1 MPTLIGGRLRGESSS
16 LSFCVASNTSN
27 ADLTANSAWSLQ
39 SRGAFQNAMMQSPIY
54 LSIVPLLFIILYILF
69 ISITVLIFIR
79 VKSLIFDLFV
89 AVVLSALAE
98 PVVYRLSKKLSRKL
112 SALIT
117 VGVILIII
125 GATFFSIIPIMVQEI
140 YFLSSQLPT
149 YFDNFINYLNV
160 EGFAVSSQS
169 LDLEAQFNTLIK
181 DYGSTVGSGV
191 VFAGQG
197 LLRTLGHIFV
207 IFFFTYYLISE
218 GDGWRIKLKESLPN
232 NVSSSIDQVWTIGVS
247 KAGGFIVAKVILGV
261 LASIVLSVAFLL
273 IGLPSPIALGVSA
286 GILSQLIPVVGT
298 FLGGLVP
305 FIASISLGTTTIFST
320 ILVLLIYQV
329 IENYF
334 ISPRVTKST
343 MEIHPAIAVFST
355 LFGAYTLGGVGAI
368 LALPVAATVQG
379 VLGTI
384 ISNRK

>member
-1 MPTLIGGRLRGESSS
+1 VNLPKGETRQE
-16 LSFCVASNTSN
+16 LLN
-27 ADLTANSAWSLQ
+27 
-39 SRGAFQNAMMQSPIY
+39 RAFLY
-54 LSIVPLLFIILYILF
+54 VLL
-69 ISITVLIFIR
+69 ISIFVLIFLRI
-79 VKSLIFDLFV
+79 KSLIFDLFV
-89 AVVLSALAE
+89 AIVLAALAE
-98 PVVYRLSKKLSRKL
+98 PVVYRLSKKINRRGAAMVTVS
-112 SALIT
+112 LI
-117 VGVILIII
+117 LLII

-140 YFLSSQLPT
+140 YFLSSQIPT

-169 LDLEAQFNTLIK
+169 LDLENQFNSFIK
-181 DYGSTVGSGV
+181 DYGSTVGSSV

-197 LLRTLGHIFV
+197 LLRTLGHIFI

-218 GDGWRIKLKESLPN
+218 GDGWRVKLKESLPS

-261 LASIVLSVAFLL
+261 LASIVLSVSFLL
-273 IGLPSPIALGVSA
+273 IGLPSPIALGVAA

-305 FIASISLGTTTIFST
+305 FIASISLGTNSIIATV
-320 ILVLLIYQV
+320 LVLLVYQI

-343 MEIHPAIAVFST
+343 MEIHPAVAVFST

-379 VLGTI
+379 VIGTI
-384 ISNRK
+384 LNNRKVS

>member
-1 MPTLIGGRLRGESSS
+1 MNLPKGETRQE
-16 LSFCVASNTSN
+16 LLN
-27 ADLTANSAWSLQ
+27 
-39 SRGAFQNAMMQSPIY
+39 RAFLY
-54 LSIVPLLFIILYILF
+54 VLL
-69 ISITVLIFIR
+69 ISISVLIFLR

-89 AVVLSALAE
+89 AIVLAALAE
-98 PVVYRLSKKLSRKL
+98 PVVYRLSKKINRRA
-112 SALIT
+112 SAMIA
-117 VGVILIII
+117 VSIILLVI
-125 GATFFSIIPIMVQEI
+125 GATLFSIIPIMVQEL
-140 YFLSSQLPT
+140 YFLSSQIPT
-149 YFDNFINYLNV
+149 YFDNFITYLNV

-169 LDLEAQFNTLIK
+169 LDLESQFNSLIK
-181 DYGSTVGSGV
+181 DYGSTVGSSV

-218 GDGWRIKLKESLPN
+218 GDGWRIKLKESLPDS
-232 NVSSSIDQVWTIGVS
+232 VSTSIDQVWTIGVS

-261 LASIVLSVAFLL
+261 LASIVLSVSFLI
-273 IGLPSPIALGVSA
+273 IGLPSPIALGVAA

-305 FIASISLGTTTIFST
+305 FIASISLGTTAMIATV
-320 ILVLLIYQV
+320 LVLLIYQV

-334 ISPRVTKST
+334 VSPRVTKST

-379 VLGTI
+379 VIGTI
-384 ISNRK
+384 LKNRKVS

>member
-1 MPTLIGGRLRGESSS
+1 MNLPKGETRQE
-16 LSFCVASNTSN
+16 LLN
-27 ADLTANSAWSLQ
+27 
-39 SRGAFQNAMMQSPIY
+39 RAFLY
-54 LSIVPLLFIILYILF
+54 VLL
-69 ISITVLIFIR
+69 ISISVLIFLR

-98 PVVYRLSKKLSRKL
+98 PVVYRLSQKINRRS
-112 SALIT
+112 SAMIAVSLILL
-117 VGVILIII
+117 VI
-125 GATFFSIIPIMVQEI
+125 GATLFSIIPIMVQEL
-140 YFLSSQLPT
+140 YLLSSQIPT
-149 YFDNFINYLNV
+149 YFDNFITYLNV

-169 LDLEAQFNTLIK
+169 LDLESQFNSFIK
-181 DYGSTVGSGV
+181 DYGSTVGSSV

-197 LLRTLGHIFV
+197 LLRTLGHIFI

-218 GDGWRIKLKESLPN
+218 GEGWRIKLKESLPKS
-232 NVSSSIDQVWTIGVS
+232 VSTSIDQVWTIGVS

-261 LASIVLSVAFLL
+261 LASIILSLSFLI
-273 IGLPSPIALGVSA
+273 IGLPSPIALGVAA

-305 FIASISLGTTTIFST
+305 FIAAISLGTTAMIATV
-320 ILVLLIYQV
+320 LVLLIYQV
-329 IENYF
+329 VENYL

-368 LALPVAATVQG
+368 LALPVAATIQG
-379 VLGTI
+379 VIGTI
-384 ISNRK
+384 VKNRKLI

>member
-1 MPTLIGGRLRGESSS
+1 MNLPKGETRQE
-16 LSFCVASNTSN
+16 LLN
-27 ADLTANSAWSLQ
+27 
-39 SRGAFQNAMMQSPIY
+39 RAFLY
-54 LSIVPLLFIILYILF
+54 VLL
-69 ISITVLIFIR
+69 ISISVLIFLR

-98 PVVYRLSKKLSRKL
+98 PVVYRLSLKISRKA
-112 SALIT
+112 SAL
-117 VGVILIII
+117 VAVSLILLLI
-125 GATFFSIIPIMVQEI
+125 GATLFSIIPIMVQEI

-160 EGFAVSSQS
+160 EGFAISSQS
-169 LDLEAQFNTLIK
+169 LDLETQFNSLIK
-181 DYGSTVGSGV
+181 DYGSTVGSSV

-197 LLRTLGHIFV
+197 LLRTMGHIFI

-218 GDGWRIKLKESLPN
+218 GDGWRVKLKESLPN
-232 NVSSSIDQVWTIGVS
+232 SVSTSIDQVWTIGVS

-261 LASIVLSVAFLL
+261 LASIVLSVSFLI
-273 IGLPSPIALGVSA
+273 IGLPSPIALGVAA

-305 FIASISLGTTTIFST
+305 FIASISLGTSAMVATV
-320 ILVLLIYQV
+320 LVLFIYQIV
-329 IENYF
+329 ENYLV
-334 ISPRVTKST
+334 SPRVTKST
-343 MEIHPAIAVFST
+343 MEIHPAIAVFAT

-379 VLGTI
+379 VIGTVLK
-384 ISNRK
+384 NRKEL

>member
-1 MPTLIGGRLRGESSS
+1 MNLPKGETRQE
-16 LSFCVASNTSN
+16 LLN
-27 ADLTANSAWSLQ
+27 
-39 SRGAFQNAMMQSPIY
+39 RAF
-54 LSIVPLLFIILYILF
+54 LYVLF
-69 ISITVLIFIR
+69 ISISVLIFLR
-79 VKSLIFDLFV
+79 VKSLLFDLFV
-89 AVVLSALAE
+89 AVVLAALAE
-98 PVVYRLSKKLSRKL
+98 HVVYRISKKVNRRVAAFIAVS
-112 SALIT
+112 LIL
-117 VGVILIII
+117 VVI

-140 YFLSSQLPT
+140 YFLSSPIPT

-169 LDLEAQFNTLIK
+169 LDLESQFNSLIK
-181 DYGSTVGSGV
+181 DYGSTVGSSV

-197 LLRTLGHIFV
+197 LLRTLGHIFI

-218 GDGWRIKLKESLPN
+218 GDGWRVKLKESLPEN
-232 NVSSSIDQVWTIGVS
+232 LSNSIDQVWTIGVS
-247 KAGGFIVAKVILGV
+247 KAGGFIVAKFILGI
-261 LASIVLSVAFLL
+261 LASIVLSLAFLL

-305 FIASISLGTTTIFST
+305 FIASISLGTTSMIATVG
-320 ILVLLIYQV
+320 VLLIYQV

-334 ISPRVTKST
+334 ISPKVTKST
-343 MEIHPAIAVFST
+343 MEIHPAVAVFST

-379 VLGTI
+379 VLGI
-384 ISNRK
+384 ILKNRMS

>member
-1 MPTLIGGRLRGESSS
+1 MNLPKGETRQELLNRAFLYVLII
-16 LSFCVASNTSN
+16 
-27 ADLTANSAWSLQ
+27 
-39 SRGAFQNAMMQSPIY
+39 AFS
-54 LSIVPLLFIILYILF
+54 
-69 ISITVLIFIR
+69 VLIFLR

-89 AVVLSALAE
+89 AVVLAALAE
-98 PVVYRLSKKLSRKL
+98 PIVYRLTKKISRQ
-112 SALIT
+112 SAALVAVSLILL
-117 VGVILIII
+117 VI
-125 GATFFSIIPIMVQEI
+125 GAILFSIIPIMVQEI
-140 YFLSSQLPT
+140 YFLSSQMPT

-169 LDLEAQFNTLIK
+169 LDLENQFNSLIK
-181 DYGSTVGSGV
+181 DYGSTVGSSV

-197 LLRTLGHIFV
+197 LLRTLGHIFI

-218 GDGWRIKLKESLPN
+218 GDGWRVKLKESLPSN
-232 NVSSSIDQVWTIGVS
+232 ISSSIDQVWRIGVS

-261 LASIVLSVAFLL
+261 LASIVLSVSFLL
-273 IGLPSPIALGVSA
+273 IGLPSPIALGVAA

-305 FIASISLGTTTIFST
+305 FIASISLGTNAMIATVV
-320 ILVLLIYQV
+320 VLLAYQI

-379 VLGTI
+379 VIGTI
-384 ISNRK
+384 LKNRKDT

>member
-1 MPTLIGGRLRGESSS
+1 MNLPKGETRQE
-16 LSFCVASNTSN
+16 LLN
-27 ADLTANSAWSLQ
+27 
-39 SRGAFQNAMMQSPIY
+39 RAFLY
-54 LSIVPLLFIILYILF
+54 VLL
-69 ISITVLIFIR
+69 ISISVLIFLR

-98 PVVYRLSKKLSRKL
+98 PVVYRLSLKINRKA
-112 SALIT
+112 SAL
-117 VGVILIII
+117 VAVSLILLLI
-125 GATFFSIIPIMVQEI
+125 GATLFSIIPIMVQEI

-160 EGFAVSSQS
+160 EGFAISSQS
-169 LDLEAQFNTLIK
+169 LDLETQFNSLIK
-181 DYGSTVGSGV
+181 DYGSTVGSSV

-197 LLRTLGHIFV
+197 LLRTLGHIFI

-218 GDGWRIKLKESLPN
+218 GDGWRVKLKESLPN
-232 NVSSSIDQVWTIGVS
+232 NVSTSIDQVWTIGVS

-261 LASIVLSVAFLL
+261 LASIVLSVSFLI
-273 IGLPSPIALGVSA
+273 IGLPSPIALGVAA

-305 FIASISLGTTTIFST
+305 FIASISLGTTAMVATV
-320 ILVLLIYQV
+320 LVLFIYQIV
-329 IENYF
+329 ENYLV
-334 ISPRVTKST
+334 SPRVTKST
-343 MEIHPAIAVFST
+343 MEIHPAIAVFAT

-379 VLGTI
+379 VIGTVLK
-384 ISNRK
+384 NRKEL

>member
-1 MPTLIGGRLRGESSS
+1 MNLPKGETRQE
-16 LSFCVASNTSN
+16 LLN
-27 ADLTANSAWSLQ
+27 
-39 SRGAFQNAMMQSPIY
+39 RAF
-54 LSIVPLLFIILYILF
+54 LYILL
-69 ISITVLIFIR
+69 ISISVLIFLR

-89 AVVLSALAE
+89 AVVLAALAE
-98 PVVYRLSKKLSRKL
+98 PVVYRLSKKVGRKL
-112 SALIT
+112 AAL
-117 VGVILIII
+117 VSLSVILLVI
-125 GATFFSIIPIMVQEI
+125 GAAFFSIIPIMVQEI
-140 YFLSSQLPT
+140 YFLSSQIPA
-149 YFDNFINYLNV
+149 YFDNFIGWLNV
-160 EGFAVSSQS
+160 EGFTVSIQAT
-169 LDLEAQFNTLIK
+169 DLESQFDALIK
-181 DYGSTVGSGV
+181 DYGSTVGSSV

-197 LLRTLGHIFV
+197 LLRTLGHIFI

-218 GDGWRIKLKESLPN
+218 GDGWRVKLKESLPSN
-232 NVSSSIDQVWTIGVS
+232 ISTSIDQVWTIGVS
-247 KAGGFIVAKVILGV
+247 KAGGFIVAKFILGV

-273 IGLPSPIALGVSA
+273 VGLPSPIALGVSA

-305 FIASISLGTTTIFST
+305 FIASISLGTTSILST
-320 ILVLLIYQV
+320 ILVLLIYQI

-343 MEIHPAIAVFST
+343 MEIHPAVAVFST

>member
-1 MPTLIGGRLRGESSS
+1 MNLPKGETRQE
-16 LSFCVASNTSN
+16 LLN
-27 ADLTANSAWSLQ
+27 
-39 SRGAFQNAMMQSPIY
+39 RAFLY
-54 LSIVPLLFIILYILF
+54 VLL
-69 ISITVLIFIR
+69 ISISVLIFLR

-98 PVVYRLSKKLSRKL
+98 PVVYRLSLKISRKA
-112 SALIT
+112 SAL
-117 VGVILIII
+117 VAVSLILLLI
-125 GATFFSIIPIMVQEI
+125 GATLFSIIPIMVQEI

-160 EGFAVSSQS
+160 EGFAISSQS
-169 LDLEAQFNTLIK
+169 LDLETQFNSLIK
-181 DYGSTVGSGV
+181 DYGSTVGSSV

-197 LLRTLGHIFV
+197 LLRTLGHIFI

-232 NVSSSIDQVWTIGVS
+232 NVSTSIDQVWTIGVS

-261 LASIVLSVAFLL
+261 LASIVLSVSFLI
-273 IGLPSPIALGVSA
+273 IGLPSPIALGVAA

-305 FIASISLGTTTIFST
+305 FIASISLGTTAMVATVM
-320 ILVLLIYQV
+320 VLFTYQIV
-329 IENYF
+329 ENYLV
-334 ISPRVTKST
+334 SPRVTKST
-343 MEIHPAIAVFST
+343 MEIHPAIAVFAT

-379 VLGTI
+379 VIGTVLK
-384 ISNRK
+384 NRKEL

>member
-1 MPTLIGGRLRGESSS
+1 VNLPKGETRQELLNRAFLYVLII
-16 LSFCVASNTSN
+16 
-27 ADLTANSAWSLQ
+27 
-39 SRGAFQNAMMQSPIY
+39 AFS
-54 LSIVPLLFIILYILF
+54 
-69 ISITVLIFIR
+69 VLIFLR

-89 AVVLSALAE
+89 AVVLAALAE
-98 PVVYRLSKKLSRKL
+98 PVVYRLTKKISRQ
-112 SALIT
+112 SAALVAVSLILL
-117 VGVILIII
+117 VI
-125 GATFFSIIPIMVQEI
+125 GATLFSIIPIMVQEI
-140 YFLSSQLPT
+140 YFLSSQMPT
-149 YFDNFINYLNV
+149 YFDNFIIYLNV

-169 LDLEAQFNTLIK
+169 LDLENQFNSLIK
-181 DYGSTVGSGV
+181 DYGSTVGSSV

-197 LLRTLGHIFV
+197 LLRTLGHIFI

-218 GDGWRIKLKESLPN
+218 GDGWRVKLKESLPS
-232 NVSSSIDQVWTIGVS
+232 NVSSSIDQVWRIGVS

-261 LASIVLSVAFLL
+261 LASIVLSVSFLL
-273 IGLPSPIALGVSA
+273 IGLPSPIALGVAA

-305 FIASISLGTTTIFST
+305 FIASISLGTNAMIATVG
-320 ILVLLIYQV
+320 VLLAYQI

-379 VLGTI
+379 VIGTI
-384 ISNRK
+384 LKNRKDT

>member
-1 MPTLIGGRLRGESSS
+1 MNLPKGETRQE
-16 LSFCVASNTSN
+16 LLN
-27 ADLTANSAWSLQ
+27 
-39 SRGAFQNAMMQSPIY
+39 RAF
-54 LSIVPLLFIILYILF
+54 LYVLF
-69 ISITVLIFIR
+69 ISISVLIFLR

-98 PVVYRLSKKLSRKL
+98 PVVYRLSKKINRRA
-112 SALIT
+112 SAM
-117 VGVILIII
+117 VAVSVILLLI
-125 GATFFSIIPIMVQEI
+125 GAILFSIIPIMVQEI

-169 LDLEAQFNTLIK
+169 LDLETQFNTLIK
-181 DYGSTVGSGV
+181 DYGSTVGSSV

-197 LLRTLGHIFV
+197 LLRTLGHIFI

-218 GDGWRIKLKESLPN
+218 GDGWRVKLKESLPDK
-232 NVSSSIDQVWTIGVS
+232 VSSSIDQVWTIGVS

-261 LASIVLSVAFLL
+261 LASIVLSLSFLI
-273 IGLPSPIALGVSA
+273 IGLPSPIALGVAA

-305 FIASISLGTTTIFST
+305 FITSISLGTTAMIATV
-320 ILVLLIYQV
+320 LVLFIYQIV
-329 IENYF
+329 ENYF

-355 LFGAYTLGGVGAI
+355 IFGAYTLGGVGAI

-379 VLGTI
+379 VIGTI
-384 ISNRK
+384 LTNRKDI

>member
-1 MPTLIGGRLRGESSS
+1 MNLPKGETRQE
-16 LSFCVASNTSN
+16 LLN
-27 ADLTANSAWSLQ
+27 
-39 SRGAFQNAMMQSPIY
+39 RAFLY
-54 LSIVPLLFIILYILF
+54 VLL
-69 ISITVLIFIR
+69 ISISVLIFLR

-98 PVVYRLSKKLSRKL
+98 PVVYRLSLKINRKA
-112 SALIT
+112 SAL
-117 VGVILIII
+117 VAVSLILLLI
-125 GATFFSIIPIMVQEI
+125 GATLFSIIPIMVQEI

-160 EGFAVSSQS
+160 EGFAISSQS
-169 LDLEAQFNTLIK
+169 LDLETQFNSLIK
-181 DYGSTVGSGV
+181 DYGSTVGSSV

-197 LLRTLGHIFV
+197 LLRTLGHIFI

-232 NVSSSIDQVWTIGVS
+232 NVSTSIDQVWTIGVS

-261 LASIVLSVAFLL
+261 LASIVLSVSFLI
-273 IGLPSPIALGVSA
+273 IGLPSPIALGVAA

-298 FLGGLVP
+298 FLGWFVP
-305 FIASISLGTTTIFST
+305 FIASISLGTTAMVATVM
-320 ILVLLIYQV
+320 VLFTYQIV
-329 IENYF
+329 ENYLV
-334 ISPRVTKST
+334 SPRVTKST
-343 MEIHPAIAVFST
+343 MEIHPAIAVFAT

-379 VLGTI
+379 VIGTVLK
-384 ISNRK
+384 NRKEL

>member
-1 MPTLIGGRLRGESSS
+1 MY
-16 LSFCVASNTSN
+16 V
-27 ADLTANSAWSLQ
+27 
-39 SRGAFQNAMMQSPIY
+39 
-54 LSIVPLLFIILYILF
+54 LF
-69 ISITVLIFIR
+69 ISISVLIFLR

-98 PVVYRLSKKLSRKL
+98 PVVYRLSQKINRRA
-112 SALIT
+112 SAM
-117 VGVILIII
+117 VAVSVILLLI
-125 GATFFSIIPIMVQEI
+125 GATLFSIIPIMVQEL

-169 LDLEAQFNTLIK
+169 LDLETQFNTLIK
-181 DYGSTVGSGV
+181 DYGSTVGSSV

-197 LLRTLGHIFV
+197 LLRTLGHIFI

-218 GDGWRIKLKESLPN
+218 GDGWRVKLKESLPDK
-232 NVSSSIDQVWTIGVS
+232 VSSSIDQVWTIGVS

-261 LASIVLSVAFLL
+261 LASIVLSLSFLI
-273 IGLPSPIALGVSA
+273 IGLPSPLALGVAA

-305 FIASISLGTTTIFST
+305 FIASISLGTTAMIATV
-320 ILVLLIYQV
+320 LVLFIYQIV
-329 IENYF
+329 ENYF

-355 LFGAYTLGGVGAI
+355 IFGAYTLGGVGAI

-379 VLGTI
+379 VIGTI
-384 ISNRK
+384 LTNRKDI

>member
-1 MPTLIGGRLRGESSS
+1 MNLPKGETRQELLNRAFLYVLII
-16 LSFCVASNTSN
+16 
-27 ADLTANSAWSLQ
+27 
-39 SRGAFQNAMMQSPIY
+39 AFS
-54 LSIVPLLFIILYILF
+54 
-69 ISITVLIFIR
+69 VLIFLR

-89 AVVLSALAE
+89 AVVLAALAE
-98 PVVYRLSKKLSRKL
+98 PVVYRLTKKISRQ
-112 SALIT
+112 SAALVAVSLILL
-117 VGVILIII
+117 VI
-125 GATFFSIIPIMVQEI
+125 GATLFSIIPIMVQEI
-140 YFLSSQLPT
+140 YFLSSQMPT

-169 LDLEAQFNTLIK
+169 LELESQFNSLIK
-181 DYGSTVGSGV
+181 DYGSTVGSSV

-197 LLRTLGHIFV
+197 LLRTLGHIFI

-218 GDGWRIKLKESLPN
+218 GDGWRVKLKESLPSN
-232 NVSSSIDQVWTIGVS
+232 ISSSIDQVWRIGVS
-247 KAGGFIVAKVILGV
+247 KAGGFIVAKVVLGV
-261 LASIVLSVAFLL
+261 LASIVLSVSFIL
-273 IGLPSPIALGVSA
+273 IGLPSPIALGVAA

-305 FIASISLGTTTIFST
+305 FIASISLGTNAMIATVI
-320 ILVLLIYQV
+320 VLLAYQI

-379 VLGTI
+379 VIGTI
-384 ISNRK
+384 LKNRKVS

>member
-1 MPTLIGGRLRGESSS
+1 MNLPKGEIRQE
-16 LSFCVASNTSN
+16 LLN
-27 ADLTANSAWSLQ
+27 
-39 SRGAFQNAMMQSPIY
+39 RAF
-54 LSIVPLLFIILYILF
+54 LYVLF
-69 ISITVLIFIR
+69 ISISVLIFLR

-98 PVVYRLSKKLSRKL
+98 PVVYRLSLKINRRA
-112 SALIT
+112 SAM
-117 VGVILIII
+117 VAVSVILLLI
-125 GATFFSIIPIMVQEI
+125 GATLFSIIPIMVQEI

-169 LDLEAQFNTLIK
+169 LDLETQFNTLIK
-181 DYGSTVGSGV
+181 DYGSTVGSSV

-197 LLRTLGHIFV
+197 LLRTLGHIFI

-218 GDGWRIKLKESLPN
+218 GDGWRVKLKESLPDK
-232 NVSSSIDQVWTIGVS
+232 VSSSIDQVWTIGVS

-261 LASIVLSVAFLL
+261 LASIVLSLSFLI
-273 IGLPSPIALGVSA
+273 IGLPSPIALGVAA

-305 FIASISLGTTTIFST
+305 FIASISLGTTAMIATV
-320 ILVLLIYQV
+320 LVLFIYQIV
-329 IENYF
+329 ENYF

-355 LFGAYTLGGVGAI
+355 IFGAYTLGGVGAI

-379 VLGTI
+379 VIGTI
-384 ISNRK
+384 LTNRKDI

>member
-1 MPTLIGGRLRGESSS
+1 MNLPKGETRQE
-16 LSFCVASNTSN
+16 LLN
-27 ADLTANSAWSLQ
+27 
-39 SRGAFQNAMMQSPIY
+39 RAF
-54 LSIVPLLFIILYILF
+54 LYVLF
-69 ISITVLIFIR
+69 ISISVLIFLR
-79 VKSLIFDLFV
+79 VKSLLFDLFV
-89 AVVLSALAE
+89 AVVLAALAE
-98 PVVYRLSKKLSRKL
+98 PVVYRLSKKVNRRVAAFIAVS
-112 SALIT
+112 LIL
-117 VGVILIII
+117 VVI

-140 YFLSSQLPT
+140 YFLSSQIPT

-169 LDLEAQFNTLIK
+169 LDLEAQFNSLIK
-181 DYGSTVGSGV
+181 DYGSTVGSSV

-197 LLRTLGHIFV
+197 LLRTLGHIFI

-218 GDGWRIKLKESLPN
+218 GDGWRVKLKESLPG
-232 NVSSSIDQVWTIGVS
+232 NVANSIDQVWTIGVS
-247 KAGGFIVAKVILGV
+247 KAGGFIVAKLILGI
-261 LASIVLSVAFLL
+261 LASTVLSIAFFL

-305 FIASISLGTTTIFST
+305 FIASISLGTTSMVST
-320 ILVLLIYQV
+320 VAVLLFYQV
-329 IENYF
+329 VENYF

-343 MEIHPAIAVFST
+343 MEIHPAVAVFST

-379 VLGTI
+379 VLGI
-384 ISNRK
+384 IIKNRKS

>member
-1 MPTLIGGRLRGESSS
+1 VNLPKGETRQE
-16 LSFCVASNTSN
+16 LLNRTF
-27 ADLTANSAWSLQ
+27 
-39 SRGAFQNAMMQSPIY
+39 IY
-54 LSIVPLLFIILYILF
+54 IVL
-69 ISITVLIFIR
+69 ISISVLVFIR

-89 AVVLSALAE
+89 AIVLSALAE
-98 PVVYRLSKKLSRKL
+98 PVVYRLSKRVGRKL
-112 SALIT
+112 AALIS
-117 VGVILIII
+117 VAVILLVI
-125 GATFFSIIPIMVQEI
+125 GAAFFSIIPIMVQEI
-140 YFLSSQLPT
+140 YFLSSQIPA
-149 YFDNFINYLNV
+149 YFDNFIGWLNV
-160 EGFAVSSQS
+160 EGFSVSIQAT
-169 LDLEAQFNTLIK
+169 DLETQFDTLIK
-181 DYGSTVGSGV
+181 DYGSTVGSSV

-197 LLRTLGHIFV
+197 LLRTLGHIFI

-218 GDGWRIKLKESLPN
+218 GDGWRVKLKESIPN
-232 NVSSSIDQVWTIGVS
+232 NISTSIDQVWTIGVS
-247 KAGGFIVAKVILGV
+247 KAGGFIVAKFILGV

-305 FIASISLGTTTIFST
+305 FIASISLGTTTIIST
-320 ILVLLIYQV
+320 ILVLSIYQV

-379 VLGTI
+379 VIGTI

>member
-1 MPTLIGGRLRGESSS
+1 MNLPKGETRQE
-16 LSFCVASNTSN
+16 LLN
-27 ADLTANSAWSLQ
+27 
-39 SRGAFQNAMMQSPIY
+39 RAFLY
-54 LSIVPLLFIILYILF
+54 VLL
-69 ISITVLIFIR
+69 ISISVLIFLR

-98 PVVYRLSKKLSRKL
+98 PVVYRLSLKINRKA
-112 SALIT
+112 SAL
-117 VGVILIII
+117 VAVSLILLLI
-125 GATFFSIIPIMVQEI
+125 GATLFSIIPIMVQEI

-160 EGFAVSSQS
+160 EGFAISSQS
-169 LDLEAQFNTLIK
+169 LDLETQFNSLIK
-181 DYGSTVGSGV
+181 DYGSTVGSSV

-197 LLRTLGHIFV
+197 LLRTMGHIFI

-232 NVSSSIDQVWTIGVS
+232 NVSTSIDQVWTIGVS

-261 LASIVLSVAFLL
+261 LASIVLSVSFLI
-273 IGLPSPIALGVSA
+273 IGLPSPIALGVAA

-305 FIASISLGTTTIFST
+305 FIASISLGTTAMIATVM
-320 ILVLLIYQV
+320 VLFIYQIV
-329 IENYF
+329 ENYLV
-334 ISPRVTKST
+334 SPRVTKST
-343 MEIHPAIAVFST
+343 MEIHPAIAVFAT

-379 VLGTI
+379 VIGTVLK
-384 ISNRK
+384 NRKEL

>member
-1 MPTLIGGRLRGESSS
+1 VNLPKGETRQE
-16 LSFCVASNTSN
+16 LLN
-27 ADLTANSAWSLQ
+27 
-39 SRGAFQNAMMQSPIY
+39 RAF
-54 LSIVPLLFIILYILF
+54 LYILLIAISVF
-69 ISITVLIFIR
+69 IFLRI
-79 VKSLIFDLFV
+79 KSLVFDLFV
-89 AVVLSALAE
+89 AVVLAALAE
-98 PVVYRLSKKLSRKL
+98 PVVYRLSKKINRRA
-112 SALIT
+112 SAMIAVSLILL
-117 VGVILIII
+117 VI
-125 GATFFSIIPIMVQEI
+125 GATLFSIIPIMVQEL
-140 YFLSSQLPT
+140 YFLSSQIPT

-169 LDLEAQFNTLIK
+169 LDLESQFNSLIK
-181 DYGSTVGSGV
+181 DYGSTVGSSV

-218 GDGWRIKLKESLPN
+218 GDGWRIKLKESLPDS
-232 NVSSSIDQVWTIGVS
+232 VSTSIDQVWTIGVS

-261 LASIVLSVAFLL
+261 LASVVLSVSFLI
-273 IGLPSPIALGVSA
+273 IGLPSPIALGVAA

-305 FIASISLGTTTIFST
+305 FIASISLGTTAMIATV
-320 ILVLLIYQV
+320 LVLLIYQV

-334 ISPRVTKST
+334 VSPRVTKST

-384 ISNRK
+384 VRNRKLI

>member
-1 MPTLIGGRLRGESSS
+1 MNLPKGETRQE
-16 LSFCVASNTSN
+16 LLN
-27 ADLTANSAWSLQ
+27 
-39 SRGAFQNAMMQSPIY
+39 RAF
-54 LSIVPLLFIILYILF
+54 LYVVL
-69 ISITVLIFIR
+69 ISISVLIFLR

-89 AVVLSALAE
+89 AVVLAALAE
-98 PVVYRLSKKLSRKL
+98 PVVYRLSQKVNRRA
-112 SALIT
+112 SAMVAVSLILL
-117 VGVILIII
+117 VI
-125 GATFFSIIPIMVQEI
+125 GATLFSIIPIMVQEL
-140 YFLSSQLPT
+140 YFLSSQIPT

-169 LDLEAQFNTLIK
+169 LDLESQFNSLIK
-181 DYGSTVGSGV
+181 DYGSTVGSSV

-218 GDGWRIKLKESLPN
+218 GDGWRVKLKESLPN

-261 LASIVLSVAFLL
+261 LASVVLSVSFLV
-273 IGLPSPIALGVSA
+273 IGLPSPIALGVAA

-305 FIASISLGTTTIFST
+305 FIASISLGTTAMIATV
-320 ILVLLIYQV
+320 LVLLIYQV
-329 IENYF
+329 VENYF
-334 ISPRVTKST
+334 VSPRVTKST

-379 VLGTI
+379 VIGTI
-384 ISNRK
+384 INNRKEI

>member
-1 MPTLIGGRLRGESSS
+1 MNLPKGETRQE
-16 LSFCVASNTSN
+16 LLN
-27 ADLTANSAWSLQ
+27 
-39 SRGAFQNAMMQSPIY
+39 RAFLY
-54 LSIVPLLFIILYILF
+54 VLL
-69 ISITVLIFIR
+69 ISISVLILLR

-98 PVVYRLSKKLSRKL
+98 PVVYRLSKKINRKA
-112 SALIT
+112 SAL
-117 VGVILIII
+117 VAVSLILLLI
-125 GATFFSIIPIMVQEI
+125 GATLFSIIPIMVQEI

-160 EGFAVSSQS
+160 EGFAISSQS
-169 LDLEAQFNTLIK
+169 LDLETQFNSLIK
-181 DYGSTVGSGV
+181 DYGSTVGSSV

-197 LLRTLGHIFV
+197 LLRTLGHIFI

-218 GDGWRIKLKESLPN
+218 GDGWRVKLKESLPN
-232 NVSSSIDQVWTIGVS
+232 SVSTSIDQVWTIGVS

-261 LASIVLSVAFLL
+261 LASIVLSVSFLI
-273 IGLPSPIALGVSA
+273 IGLPSPIALGVAA

-305 FIASISLGTTTIFST
+305 FIASISLGTTAMVATV
-320 ILVLLIYQV
+320 LVLFIYQIV
-329 IENYF
+329 ENYLV
-334 ISPRVTKST
+334 SPRVTKST
-343 MEIHPAIAVFST
+343 MEIHPAIAVFAT

-379 VLGTI
+379 VIGTVLK
-384 ISNRK
+384 NRKEL

>member
-1 MPTLIGGRLRGESSS
+1 MNLPKGETRQE
-16 LSFCVASNTSN
+16 LLN
-27 ADLTANSAWSLQ
+27 
-39 SRGAFQNAMMQSPIY
+39 RAFLY
-54 LSIVPLLFIILYILF
+54 VLL
-69 ISITVLIFIR
+69 ISISVFIFLR

-98 PVVYRLSKKLSRKL
+98 PVVYRLSKKINRRA
-112 SALIT
+112 SAM
-117 VGVILIII
+117 VAVSVILLLI
-125 GATFFSIIPIMVQEI
+125 GATLFSIIPIMVQEI

-169 LDLEAQFNTLIK
+169 LDLETQFNTLIK
-181 DYGSTVGSGV
+181 DYGSTVGSSV

-197 LLRTLGHIFV
+197 LLRTLGHIFI

-218 GDGWRIKLKESLPN
+218 GDGWRVKLKESLPDK
-232 NVSSSIDQVWTIGVS
+232 VSSSIDQVWTIGVS

-261 LASIVLSVAFLL
+261 LASIVLSLSFLI
-273 IGLPSPIALGVSA
+273 IGLPSPIALGVAA

-305 FIASISLGTTTIFST
+305 FIASISLGTTAMIATV
-320 ILVLLIYQV
+320 LVLFIYQIV
-329 IENYF
+329 ENYF

-355 LFGAYTLGGVGAI
+355 IFGAYTLGGVGAI

-379 VLGTI
+379 VIGTI
-384 ISNRK
+384 LTNRKDI

>member
-1 MPTLIGGRLRGESSS
+1 MNLPKGETRQELLNRAFLYVLII
-16 LSFCVASNTSN
+16 
-27 ADLTANSAWSLQ
+27 
-39 SRGAFQNAMMQSPIY
+39 AFS
-54 LSIVPLLFIILYILF
+54 
-69 ISITVLIFIR
+69 VLIFLR

-89 AVVLSALAE
+89 AVVLAALAE
-98 PVVYRLSKKLSRKL
+98 PVVYRLTKKINRQ
-112 SALIT
+112 SAALVAVSLILL
-117 VGVILIII
+117 VI
-125 GATFFSIIPIMVQEI
+125 GATLFSIIPIMVQEI
-140 YFLSSQLPT
+140 YFLSSQMPT

-169 LDLEAQFNTLIK
+169 LDLESQFNSLIK
-181 DYGSTVGSGV
+181 DYGSTVGSSV

-197 LLRTLGHIFV
+197 LLRTLGHIFI

-218 GDGWRIKLKESLPN
+218 GDGWRVKLKESLPSN
-232 NVSSSIDQVWTIGVS
+232 ISSSIDQVWRIGVS
-247 KAGGFIVAKVILGV
+247 KAGGFIVAKVVLGV
-261 LASIVLSVAFLL
+261 LASIVLSLSFLL
-273 IGLPSPIALGVSA
+273 IGLPSPIALGVAA

-305 FIASISLGTTTIFST
+305 FIASISLGTNAMIATVV
-320 ILVLLIYQV
+320 VLLSYQI

-379 VLGTI
+379 VIGTI
-384 ISNRK
+384 LKNRKET

>member
-1 MPTLIGGRLRGESSS
+1 MNLPKGETRQE
-16 LSFCVASNTSN
+16 LLN
-27 ADLTANSAWSLQ
+27 
-39 SRGAFQNAMMQSPIY
+39 RAF
-54 LSIVPLLFIILYILF
+54 LYVVL
-69 ISITVLIFIR
+69 ISISVLIFLR

-89 AVVLSALAE
+89 AVVLAALAE
-98 PVVYRLSKKLSRKL
+98 PVVYRLSQKINRKA
-112 SALIT
+112 SAMVAVSLILL
-117 VGVILIII
+117 VI
-125 GATFFSIIPIMVQEI
+125 GATLFSIIPIMVQEL
-140 YFLSSQLPT
+140 YFLSSQIPT

-169 LDLEAQFNTLIK
+169 LDLESQFNSLIK
-181 DYGSTVGSGV
+181 DYGSTVGSSV

-218 GDGWRIKLKESLPN
+218 GDGWRIKLKESLPD
-232 NVSSSIDQVWTIGVS
+232 NVSTSIDQVWTIGVS

-261 LASIVLSVAFLL
+261 LASVVLSVSFLI
-273 IGLPSPIALGVSA
+273 IGLPSPIALGVAA

-305 FIASISLGTTTIFST
+305 FIASISLGTTAMIATV
-320 ILVLLIYQV
+320 LVLLVYQV
-329 IENYF
+329 VENYF
-334 ISPRVTKST
+334 VSPRVTKST

-384 ISNRK
+384 VKNRREI

>member
-1 MPTLIGGRLRGESSS
+1 VNLPKGETRQELLNRAFLYVLII
-16 LSFCVASNTSN
+16 
-27 ADLTANSAWSLQ
+27 
-39 SRGAFQNAMMQSPIY
+39 AFS
-54 LSIVPLLFIILYILF
+54 
-69 ISITVLIFIR
+69 VLIFLR

-89 AVVLSALAE
+89 AVVLAALAE
-98 PVVYRLSKKLSRKL
+98 PVVYRLTKKISRQ
-112 SALIT
+112 SAALVAVSLILL
-117 VGVILIII
+117 VI
-125 GATFFSIIPIMVQEI
+125 GATLFSIIPIMVQEI
-140 YFLSSQLPT
+140 YFLSSQMPT

-160 EGFAVSSQS
+160 EGFAISSQS
-169 LDLEAQFNTLIK
+169 LDLENQFNSLIK
-181 DYGSTVGSGV
+181 DYGSTVGSSV

-197 LLRTLGHIFV
+197 LLRTLGHIFI

-218 GDGWRIKLKESLPN
+218 GDGWRVKLKESLPSN
-232 NVSSSIDQVWTIGVS
+232 ISSSIDQVWRIGVS

-261 LASIVLSVAFLL
+261 LASIVLSVSFLL
-273 IGLPSPIALGVSA
+273 IGLPSPIALGVAA

-305 FIASISLGTTTIFST
+305 FIASISLGTNAMIST
-320 ILVLLIYQV
+320 VVVLFAYQI

-379 VLGTI
+379 VIVTI
-384 ISNRK
+384 LKNRKET

>member
-1 MPTLIGGRLRGESSS
+1 MNLPKGETRQE
-16 LSFCVASNTSN
+16 LLN
-27 ADLTANSAWSLQ
+27 
-39 SRGAFQNAMMQSPIY
+39 RAF
-54 LSIVPLLFIILYILF
+54 LYILL
-69 ISITVLIFIR
+69 ISISVLIFLR

-89 AVVLSALAE
+89 AVVLAALAE
-98 PVVYRLSKKLSRKL
+98 PVVYRLSKKVGRKL
-112 SALIT
+112 AALISLS
-117 VGVILIII
+117 VILLVI
-125 GATFFSIIPIMVQEI
+125 GAAFFSIIPIMVQEI
-140 YFLSSQLPT
+140 YFLSSQIPA
-149 YFDNFINYLNV
+149 YFDNFIAWLNV
-160 EGFAVSSQS
+160 EGFTVSIQAT
-169 LDLEAQFNTLIK
+169 DLESQFDALIK
-181 DYGSTVGSGV
+181 DYGSTVGSSV

-197 LLRTLGHIFV
+197 LLRTLGHIFI

-218 GDGWRIKLKESLPN
+218 GDGWRVKLKESLPSN
-232 NVSSSIDQVWTIGVS
+232 ISTSIDQVWTIGVS
-247 KAGGFIVAKVILGV
+247 KAGGFIVAKFILGV

-273 IGLPSPIALGVSA
+273 VGLPSPIALGVSA

-305 FIASISLGTTTIFST
+305 FIASISLGTTSILST
-320 ILVLLIYQV
+320 ILVLLIYQI

-343 MEIHPAIAVFST
+343 MEIHPAVAVFST

>member
-1 MPTLIGGRLRGESSS
+1 MNLPKGETRQE
-16 LSFCVASNTSN
+16 LLN
-27 ADLTANSAWSLQ
+27 
-39 SRGAFQNAMMQSPIY
+39 RAFLY
-54 LSIVPLLFIILYILF
+54 VLL
-69 ISITVLIFIR
+69 ISISVLIFLR
-79 VKSLIFDLFV
+79 VKSLLFDLFV
-89 AVVLSALAE
+89 AVVLAALAE
-98 PVVYRLSKKLSRKL
+98 PVVYRLSKKVNRRVAAFIAVS
-112 SALIT
+112 LIL
-117 VGVILIII
+117 VVI

-140 YFLSSQLPT
+140 YFLSSQIPT

-169 LDLEAQFNTLIK
+169 LDLESQFNSLIK
-181 DYGSTVGSGV
+181 DYGSTVGSSV

-197 LLRTLGHIFV
+197 LLRTLGHIFI

-218 GDGWRIKLKESLPN
+218 GDGWRVKLKESLPG
-232 NVSSSIDQVWTIGVS
+232 NVSNSIDQVWTIGVS
-247 KAGGFIVAKVILGV
+247 KAGGFIVAKLILGI
-261 LASIVLSVAFLL
+261 LASIVLSIAFFL

-305 FIASISLGTTTIFST
+305 FIASISLGTTSMVST
-320 ILVLLIYQV
+320 VAVLLFYQV
-329 IENYF
+329 VENYF

-343 MEIHPAIAVFST
+343 MEIHPAVAVFST

-379 VLGTI
+379 VLGI
-384 ISNRK
+384 IIKNRKS

>member
-1 MPTLIGGRLRGESSS
+1 MNLPKGETRQE
-16 LSFCVASNTSN
+16 LLN
-27 ADLTANSAWSLQ
+27 
-39 SRGAFQNAMMQSPIY
+39 RAF
-54 LSIVPLLFIILYILF
+54 LYVLF
-69 ISITVLIFIR
+69 ISISVLIFLR
-79 VKSLIFDLFV
+79 VKSLLFDLFV
-89 AVVLSALAE
+89 AVVLAALAE
-98 PVVYRLSKKLSRKL
+98 PVVYRLSKKVNRRVAAFIAVS
-112 SALIT
+112 LIL
-117 VGVILIII
+117 VVI

-140 YFLSSQLPT
+140 YFLSSQIPT

-169 LDLEAQFNTLIK
+169 LDLESQFNSLIK
-181 DYGSTVGSGV
+181 DYGSTVGSSV

-197 LLRTLGHIFV
+197 LLRTLGHIFI

-218 GDGWRIKLKESLPN
+218 GDGWRVKLKESLPG
-232 NVSSSIDQVWTIGVS
+232 NVSNSIDHVWTIGVS
-247 KAGGFIVAKVILGV
+247 KAGGFIVAKLILGI
-261 LASIVLSVAFLL
+261 LASIVLSIAFFL

-305 FIASISLGTTTIFST
+305 FIASISLGTTSMVST
-320 ILVLLIYQV
+320 VAVLLFYQV
-329 IENYF
+329 VENYF

-343 MEIHPAIAVFST
+343 MEIHPAVAVFST

-379 VLGTI
+379 VLGI
-384 ISNRK
+384 IIKNRKS

>member
-1 MPTLIGGRLRGESSS
+1 MNLPKGETRQE
-16 LSFCVASNTSN
+16 LLN
-27 ADLTANSAWSLQ
+27 
-39 SRGAFQNAMMQSPIY
+39 RAFLY
-54 LSIVPLLFIILYILF
+54 VFFIA
-69 ISITVLIFIR
+69 ISVLIFLR
-79 VKSLIFDLFV
+79 VKSLLFDLFV
-89 AVVLSALAE
+89 AIVLAALAE
-98 PVVYRLSKKLSRKL
+98 PVVYRLSKKVNRKV
-112 SALIT
+112 SALIA
-117 VGVILIII
+117 VSMILLLI

-140 YFLSSQLPT
+140 YFLSAQIPT

-169 LDLEAQFNTLIK
+169 LDLESQFNSLIK
-181 DYGSTVGSGV
+181 DYGSTVGSSV

-197 LLRTLGHIFV
+197 LLKTLGHIFI

-218 GDGWRIKLKESLPN
+218 GDGWRVKLKESLPVN
-232 NVSSSIDQVWTIGVS
+232 LSNSIDQVWTIGVS
-247 KAGGFIVAKVILGV
+247 KAGGFIVAKFILGI
-261 LASIVLSVAFLL
+261 LASIVLSLAFLL

-305 FIASISLGTTTIFST
+305 FIASISLGTTSMLATVS
-320 ILVLLIYQV
+320 VLLIYQV

-343 MEIHPAIAVFST
+343 MEIHPAVAVFST

-379 VLGTI
+379 VLGI
-384 ISNRK
+384 ILKNRKN

>member
-1 MPTLIGGRLRGESSS
+1 MNLPKGETRQE
-16 LSFCVASNTSN
+16 LLN
-27 ADLTANSAWSLQ
+27 
-39 SRGAFQNAMMQSPIY
+39 RAFLY
-54 LSIVPLLFIILYILF
+54 VLL
-69 ISITVLIFIR
+69 ISISVLILLR

-98 PVVYRLSKKLSRKL
+98 PVVYRLSKKINRKA
-112 SALIT
+112 SAL
-117 VGVILIII
+117 VAVSVILLLI
-125 GATFFSIIPIMVQEI
+125 GATLFSIIPIMVQEI

-160 EGFAVSSQS
+160 EGFAISSQS
-169 LDLEAQFNTLIK
+169 LDLETQFNSLIK
-181 DYGSTVGSGV
+181 DYGSTVGSSV

-197 LLRTLGHIFV
+197 LLRTLGHIFI

-218 GDGWRIKLKESLPN
+218 GDGWRVKLKESLPN
-232 NVSSSIDQVWTIGVS
+232 SVSTSIDQVWTIGVS

-261 LASIVLSVAFLL
+261 LASIVLSVSFLI
-273 IGLPSPIALGVSA
+273 IGLPSPIALGVAA

-305 FIASISLGTTTIFST
+305 FIASISLGTTAMVATV
-320 ILVLLIYQV
+320 LVLFIYQIV
-329 IENYF
+329 ENYLV
-334 ISPRVTKST
+334 SPRVTKST
-343 MEIHPAIAVFST
+343 MEIHPAIAVFAT

-379 VLGTI
+379 VIGTVLK
-384 ISNRK
+384 NRKEL

>member
-1 MPTLIGGRLRGESSS
+1 MNLPKGETRQE
-16 LSFCVASNTSN
+16 LLN
-27 ADLTANSAWSLQ
+27 
-39 SRGAFQNAMMQSPIY
+39 RAFLY
-54 LSIVPLLFIILYILF
+54 VLL
-69 ISITVLIFIR
+69 ISISVLIFLR

-98 PVVYRLSKKLSRKL
+98 PVVYRLSLKISRKA
-112 SALIT
+112 SAL
-117 VGVILIII
+117 VAVSLILLLI
-125 GATFFSIIPIMVQEI
+125 GATLFSIIPIMVQEI

-160 EGFAVSSQS
+160 EGFAISSQS
-169 LDLEAQFNTLIK
+169 LDLETQFNTLIK
-181 DYGSTVGSGV
+181 DYGSTVGSSV

-197 LLRTLGHIFV
+197 LLRTMGHIFI

-232 NVSSSIDQVWTIGVS
+232 NVSTSIDQVWTIGVS

-261 LASIVLSVAFLL
+261 LASIVLSVSFLI
-273 IGLPSPIALGVSA
+273 IGLPSPIALGVAA

-305 FIASISLGTTTIFST
+305 FIASISLGTTAMIATVM
-320 ILVLLIYQV
+320 VLFIYQIV
-329 IENYF
+329 ENYLV
-334 ISPRVTKST
+334 SPRVTKST
-343 MEIHPAIAVFST
+343 MEIHPAIAVFAT

-379 VLGTI
+379 VIGTVLK
-384 ISNRK
+384 NRKEL